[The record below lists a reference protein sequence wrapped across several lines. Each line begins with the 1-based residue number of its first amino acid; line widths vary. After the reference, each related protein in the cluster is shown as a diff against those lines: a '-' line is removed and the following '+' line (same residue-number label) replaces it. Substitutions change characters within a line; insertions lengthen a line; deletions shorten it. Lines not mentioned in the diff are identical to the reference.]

1 MPIVTDNG
9 ANEVL
14 LITSAQ
20 DAFDEGMVVSCCI
33 TAIVAI
39 LAAIIVWTMMPDEQP
54 QETSC
59 EE

>member
-39 LAAIIVWTMMPDEQP
+39 LAAINRLDNDA
-54 QETSC
+54 
-59 EE
+59 